1 MFGPM
6 ILVALPELMQE
17 PSPATKG
24 ESNDGGGRSEKG
36 VTGGSESFLTYDN
49 AEVVQNILY
58 HEFKI
63 EVSNFYP
70 CYLPSIWMCSIYLFS
85 YTFMLS
91 RVTLHDCVDY
101 CVCVPH
107 VGTSQSYTG

>member
-63 EVSNFYP
+63 EVSNFIRVTYRLYG
-70 CYLPSIWMCSIYLFS
+70 CVLSIYSLIH
-85 YTFMLS
+85 L
-91 RVTLHDCVDY
+91 C
-101 CVCVPH
+101 
-107 VGTSQSYTG
+107 